1 MLAENTFIYIY
12 SLVIHLKLNSDTH
25 LNNINYIEYYSFMEH
40 SYNKKLPLVFLAN
53 TVLHFQFF

>member
-40 SYNKKLPLVFLAN
+40 SYNKKLPLVFLAI
-53 TVLHFQFF
+53 